1 VSRVKI
7 PIKVEWSKVY
17 KYYLLLIPALF
28 ILFLEMGLLS
38 LKQVLDI
45 PTYTFYLPL
54 LLILLIPSFVFF
66 LKDYLSLRR
75 FDTSFL
81 ITVMII
87 TNLMILYYYI
97 HIAIYHEGTIRVLIL
112 SFIGLF
118 CGTFFN
124 Q

>member
-1 VSRVKI
+1 MSRVKI